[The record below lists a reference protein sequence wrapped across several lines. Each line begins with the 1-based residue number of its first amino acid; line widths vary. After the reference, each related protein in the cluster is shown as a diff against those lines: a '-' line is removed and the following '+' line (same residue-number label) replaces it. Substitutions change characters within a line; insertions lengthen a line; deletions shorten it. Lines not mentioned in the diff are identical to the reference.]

1 MTKAAKNVEVGNIAH
16 LKPEGIVC
24 LVTAI
29 QNRGDIYHNVFTT
42 VVLFS
47 TFKNYDFLETY
58 QTTFISSHEIVG

>member
-58 QTTFISSHEIVG
+58 

>member
-1 MTKAAKNVEVGNIAH
+1 MTKAAKNVEVGDIAH

-29 QNRGDIYHNVFTT
+29 QNICYIYHNVFTT